1 MYLTLLL
8 SYDII
13 SKKVGTHFMKKRNL
27 FIIVPFF
34 IILVVT
40 YIKYKEVPFEDY
52 QDFSLLEMQK
62 HNDKLEKITASYA
75 VKNNISSE
83 YEKKLYDCVGGLLY
97 TKNADSKFINA
108 LSECKNDYD
117 SGKETIYYNQSWL
130 MKDFNKYSGSYS
142 PLQKII
148 QKTLKE
154 PKSFEMLKTSH
165 EMRLSAERPHMF
177 VSIDFKGANI
187 QGYILTRNMSAKVDA
202 VTKEIYDIN

>member
-1 MYLTLLL
+1 
-8 SYDII
+8 
-13 SKKVGTHFMKKRNL
+13 MKKRNL

-62 HNDKLEKITASYA
+62 YDDILEKITASYA
-75 VKNNISSE
+75 IRQGIDGAYQKR
-83 YEKKLYDCVGGLLY
+83 LYDCVGGLIY
-97 TKNADSKFINA
+97 TKSSDLRLKEV
-108 LSECKNDYD
+108 LLECKNDID
-117 SGKETIYYNQSWL
+117 TAKETTYYNQSWL

-154 PKSFEMLKTSH
+154 PKTFEMLKTSH
-165 EMRLSAERPHMF
+165 EMRLLDPRPHMF
-177 VSIDFKGANI
+177 ISIDFKGANI
-187 QGYILTRNMSAKVDA
+187 HGYILTRNMSAKVDA
-202 VTKEIYDIN
+202 LTKEMYDIK